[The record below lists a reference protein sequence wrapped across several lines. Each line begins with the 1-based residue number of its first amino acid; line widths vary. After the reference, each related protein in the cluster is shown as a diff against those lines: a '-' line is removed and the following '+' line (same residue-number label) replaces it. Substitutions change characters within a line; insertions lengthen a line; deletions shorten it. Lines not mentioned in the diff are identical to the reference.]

1 MKTIIGVLAGLV
13 LLLGHS
19 LPVRS
24 AMYDVVTV
32 KLQEGCTLE
41 QLSKIV
47 DDVAAYAKD
56 NGGGTY
62 ELLAPLH
69 SPHQGVYI
77 VLERFPNATAFGT
90 WTDHFG
96 SQPDDSEAG
105 RIRTRAYQCVTI
117 VSHSSALTVQ

>member
-41 QLSKIV
+41 Q
-47 DDVAAYAKD
+47 
-56 NGGGTY
+56 
-62 ELLAPLH
+62 
-69 SPHQGVYI
+69 
-77 VLERFPNATAFGT
+77 
-90 WTDHFG
+90 
-96 SQPDDSEAG
+96 
-105 RIRTRAYQCVTI
+105 
-117 VSHSSALTVQ
+117 